1 MTVSCKISIQ
11 KYTAQ
16 QQCERDDGDLFFN
29 MLYKDK
35 SKKHTMAYIH
45 KVVSYGWHYSE
56 NENASKVVGTRN
68 GSRLAFSFFF
78 FLPGPSFVFFPECNT
93 IEEGH
98 NIHVYGWQ
106 QKRER
111 EGDCEIQRERER
123 ERERHCLRRQEKGR
137 KQNTVNLNQQ
147 QTQPGLIALD
157 RH

>member
-78 FLPGPSFVFFPECNT
+78 FCPAHLLSFSQNAIQLRKDIIYMYMV
-93 IEEGH
+93 GS
-98 NIHVYGWQ
+98 
-106 QKRER
+106 KRER
-111 EGDCEIQRERER
+111 EKVIVRYRERER
-123 ERERHCLRRQEKGR
+123 ERERDI
-137 KQNTVNLNQQ
+137 V
-147 QTQPGLIALD
+147 
-157 RH
+157 